1 MKGNASSYLV
11 VTAKAAIAFVMIALL
26 LPAAWLFIAY
36 DRKHRV
42 CVPLENGLNLGY
54 EAVFDLSRP
63 YFRPTAVPRFPE
75 GTPLIRDET
84 WAIFVTETT
93 IYGLAMGPSSEADYR
108 FAWRGDAGL
117 VRQQDDQAT
126 YEALIAEAGHAN
138 WDIEIDN
145 VGTGWL
151 LDELLR
157 RQQPASKRCPTSLL
171 TW

>member
-1 MKGNASSYLV
+1 M
-11 VTAKAAIAFVMIALL
+11 
-26 LPAAWLFIAY
+26 
-36 DRKHRV
+36 
-42 CVPLENGLNLGY
+42 
-54 EAVFDLSRP
+54 
-63 YFRPTAVPRFPE
+63 
-75 GTPLIRDET
+75 
-84 WAIFVTETT
+84 
-93 IYGLAMGPSSEADYR
+93 
-108 FAWRGDAGL
+108 WRGDAGL